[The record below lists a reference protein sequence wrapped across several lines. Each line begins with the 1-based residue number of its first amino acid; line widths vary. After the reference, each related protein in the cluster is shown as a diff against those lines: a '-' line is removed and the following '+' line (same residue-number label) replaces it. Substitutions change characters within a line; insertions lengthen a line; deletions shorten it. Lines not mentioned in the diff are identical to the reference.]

1 MKNSKKNTEFL
12 FDKESCN
19 KNQSFYFIFFLVL
32 FYEVKISSKSVQ
44 INPKAYIKL
53 QSHPCFTDY
62 NRIGWADDGHMS
74 VVPPGNWSSVI
85 ASTGDNRF
93 SPLLEITVH
102 IPGTLVP
109 SNSQCV

>member
-1 MKNSKKNTEFL
+1 M
-12 FDKESCN
+12 
-19 KNQSFYFIFFLVL
+19 VL

-53 QSHPCFTDY
+53 QSHPCFTDI

-102 IPGTLVP
+102 IHWSRQTPSVYNICTYISLLSLLTLQYVH
-109 SNSQCV
+109 SFLFIKMWQVF